1 MMNTSIT
8 LSDSKEKEV
17 SPTWK
22 RISLAWVLIL
32 FALGF
37 AGWIG
42 EYLEN
47 AEILTGRIRFL
58 LQAVVMS
65 GLVVTSIVLFRQ
77 KLDKGSPKS
86 IGMGA
91 FRNSSL
97 KFLLGIGIIA
107 IPIILS
113 LLVTVVLGWGK
124 VQLNTGDGFLTVFL
138 LGALT
143 TFLFEA
149 LPEELVF
156 RGYIYSNLNR
166 IYKRW
171 ISSLITIAL
180 FVFLPIVLVYIQKN
194 LLGMEIYVGGNSQI
208 TTTYLITMFFF
219 ATFVQY
225 LRIIFK
231 SIWVGIGFHLFF
243 VYINRLI
250 GPSDTSFIQ
259 LTEITNETPLQ
270 LVFIGAIV
278 AIFLLLLLYP
288 RITGRKI
295 GWNTME
301 D

>member
-1 MMNTSIT
+1 MNTSIT

-22 RISLAWVLIL
+22 RISLAWVVIL

-47 AEILTGRIRFL
+47 ADILTGSMRYL
-58 LQAVVMS
+58 LQAGVMS
-65 GLVVTSIVLFRQ
+65 GLVVTSIVMFRQ
-77 KLDKGSPKS
+77 KLDQGSPKS

-91 FRNSSL
+91 LRNSSL

-113 LLVTVVLGWGK
+113 LLATVVLGWGK
-124 VQLNTGDGFLTVFL
+124 VQFNTGDGFLTVFL

-166 IYKRW
+166 IYKRG

-180 FVFLPIVLVYIQKN
+180 FVFLPVVLVYIQKN

-208 TTTYLITMFFF
+208 TSTYLITMFFF

-250 GPSDTSFIQ
+250 GPSDTSLIQ

-270 LVFIGAIV
+270 LVFIGTIV
-278 AIFLLLLLYP
+278 VIFLLLLLYP

-295 GWNTME
+295 GWNTIE